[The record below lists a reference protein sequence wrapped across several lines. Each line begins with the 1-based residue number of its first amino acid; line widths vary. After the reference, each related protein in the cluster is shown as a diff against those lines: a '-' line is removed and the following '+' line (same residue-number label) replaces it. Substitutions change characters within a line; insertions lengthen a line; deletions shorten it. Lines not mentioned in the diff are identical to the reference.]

1 MHQHPQRC
9 LLRNFCFKKK
19 FEEILVHLIH
29 NTPESLC
36 QNTAL
41 FIWLGLPSSLIPFQN
56 ESNLQTPASR
66 FSLIREHFENRFSI
80 TMTSLNHVINP
91 TSQGCTQAFLP
102 LVIVALSNFP
112 GVNVVWTEYIACAFA
127 VPKSLFKISSVQ
139 CREGAS
145 VFHKTMVQ
153 RLCVLPIHEYG

>member
-1 MHQHPQRC
+1 M
-9 LLRNFCFKKK
+9 
-19 FEEILVHLIH
+19 HLIH

-102 LVIVALSNFP
+102 LVMVALSNFP
-112 GVNVVWTEYIACAFA
+112 GVNVVWTENIACVFA
-127 VPKSLFKISSVQ
+127 VPVFFKISSRCSVGTKPRFSTRRWFKD
-139 CREGAS
+139 CAS
-145 VFHKTMVQ
+145 FRFMNTDNLLAIFGIVTFTGG
-153 RLCVLPIHEYG
+153 RT